1 MISTDGA
8 ALIAGVI
15 PVGLLVLVLELRRTL
30 LTLAIDFKFLWV
42 RIIFVLLLF
51 VGGLGSSVAVL
62 ICVVSVSSG
71 EAIRGF
77 LAGFVYVTGYTL
89 AFTVGGTIAF
99 AVGRMGAVILTRASD
114 EEIRKLDL

>member
-30 LTLAIDFKFLWV
+30 LTLAIEFRFLWI
-42 RIIFVLLLF
+42 RIVFVLLLF

-62 ICVVSVSSG
+62 ICVISVSSG

-77 LAGFVYVTGYTL
+77 FAGFVLITGFAL
-89 AFTVGGTIAF
+89 ASTVGGAIAF
-99 AVGRMGAVILTRASD
+99 AIGRMTAVILARASD
-114 EEIRKLDL
+114 EEIRKFDL